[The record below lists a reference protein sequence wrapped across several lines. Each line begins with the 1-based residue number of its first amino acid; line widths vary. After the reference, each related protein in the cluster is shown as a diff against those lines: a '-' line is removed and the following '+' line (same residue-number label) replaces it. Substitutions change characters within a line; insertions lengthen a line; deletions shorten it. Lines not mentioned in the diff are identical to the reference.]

1 MGVTLTD
8 QEKADYA
15 RRYIYE
21 GWGLAAR
28 QPLMVKELGA
38 RVGADGAPLK
48 GTAANVGDALR
59 QVATAN
65 GLKYDDAFYTDAAR
79 RVAIGVTTPEDLER
93 TMREEAAS
101 KWPTYSEQILAGSNA
116 RDLAGAYI
124 NTYAKTMELDPYSV
138 SLDDPALRGAM
149 TGVDDKGNFRPMG
162 LWEFEQSLRKDPK
175 WKDTKQAQDDT
186 VQIGMG
192 ILQRMGFVG

>member
-1 MGVTLTD
+1 
-8 QEKADYA
+8 
-15 RRYIYE
+15 
-21 GWGLAAR
+21 
-28 QPLMVKELGA
+28 
-38 RVGADGAPLK
+38 
-48 GTAANVGDALR
+48 
-59 QVATAN
+59 
-65 GLKYDDAFYTDAAR
+65 
-79 RVAIGVTTPEDLER
+79 
-93 TMREEAAS
+93 
-101 KWPTYSEQILAGSNA
+101 
-116 RDLAGAYI
+116 
-124 NTYAKTMELDPYSV
+124 MELDPYSV